1 MTIMYHMLIK
11 MKCSCL
17 CSSRIL
23 LLIIVSMLF
32 VSCGNKGPLT
42 VPDINNV
49 EINSDQSP
57 RGDTEQ

>member
-1 MTIMYHMLIK
+1 MLIK
-11 MKCSCL
+11 MKYSYV

-42 VPDINNV
+42 MPDINNV